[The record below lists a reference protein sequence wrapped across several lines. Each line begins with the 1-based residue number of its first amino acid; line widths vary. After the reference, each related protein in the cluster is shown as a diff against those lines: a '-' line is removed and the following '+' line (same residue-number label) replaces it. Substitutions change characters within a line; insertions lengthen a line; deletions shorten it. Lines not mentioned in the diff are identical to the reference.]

1 MIEWDFHGKKVEAD
15 PKVKTLFEEKWI
27 PKMKPYLEVLAFSY
41 VLLEPIRDREG
52 MLNNLVTDL
61 MDQAYTDND
70 FVLFNTGGMRSIWY
84 PG

>member
-1 MIEWDFHGKKVEAD
+1 
-15 PKVKTLFEEKWI
+15 
-27 PKMKPYLEVLAFSY
+27 MKPYLEVLAFSY

-61 MDQAYTDND
+61 MDQAYPDND